1 MPRQART
8 KSNTGIYHVVM
19 RGINQQRIFEDHL
32 DYRKF
37 LDTIGLYK
45 DKSGYELYAYC
56 LMGNHIHLL
65 IREGD
70 EDLGNA
76 FRRIGAAYVYWYNWK
91 YNRCGHLFQDRF
103 KSEAVETDA
112 YLLTVLRYIH
122 QNPLKAGMVKK
133 TEEYQWSSY
142 HEYVGKAE
150 LCDTEYALKAFSE
163 ERPLALNRFQKF
175 HLKVGADNC
184 LEYSDKRLNDT
195 EAAEVICRLTG
206 DSSPQSL
213 QRSGKE
219 ERSRIIQELRQNKL
233 SIRQIQRL
241 TGISIGVIRGAGS

>member
-1 MPRQART
+1 MPRKART
-8 KSNTGIYHVVM
+8 KSSTGIYHVVM

-37 LDTIGLYK
+37 LDTIGLYRE
-45 DKSGYELYAYC
+45 KSGYEIYAYC

-91 YNRCGHLFQDRF
+91 YNRCGHLFQDRY

-122 QNPLKAGMVKK
+122 QNPLKAGIVENTKDYK
-133 TEEYQWSSY
+133 WSSY
-142 HEYVGKAE
+142 PEYVGKAE
-150 LCDTEYALKAFSE
+150 LCDTDVALKLFSDD
-163 ERPLALNRFQKF
+163 RTLAAKRFQKF
-175 HLKVGADNC
+175 HLKEGTDRC
-184 LEYSDKRLNDT
+184 LEYDDHRLNDP
-195 EAAEVICRLTG
+195 EAAEMICRLTG
-206 DSSPQSL
+206 ASSPQAL
-213 QRSGKE
+213 QRFEKE
-219 ERSRIIQELRQNKL
+219 ERSRIIRELRQQKL

-241 TGISIGVIRGAGS
+241 TGISIGVIRGC